1 MSFFSDNTE
10 VIAREGAL
18 FVPPGAMGNIIE
30 ASIAD
35 GAIHVGTLIERSA
48 TAGMVAAMAAIPA
61 TDDNAII
68 DTDVDMA
75 ASEVIVDHDD
85 CDGVIGAGLIHPAR
99 RLTITLNSHADW
111 DATIGKLVYEIPG
124 GAYVVEDLQIPNAGN
139 VTLTSAHG
147 ASRFDKFIVP
157 PQTSANAKIDK
168 VGVLNTAAFIGL
180 DKRHHRGIVLY
191 DQADQPNEATLEYA
205 DGDPVSVLTR
215 GFFYAVPES
224 NVTEGGPVYARTVL
238 SGSDVRGQ
246 FSGVATDNFAPVPY
260 MVWRTAASADG
271 LAVIEIL

>member
-1 MSFFSDNTE
+1 MSFFTDNTE
-10 VIAREGAL
+10 VEAREGAL
-18 FVPPGAMGNIIE
+18 FVPPGSQGQIIE
-30 ASIAD
+30 ASICD
-35 GAIHVGTLIERSA
+35 GALHVGTLIERSA

-99 RLTITLNSHADW
+99 RLTILLNSHADW
-111 DATIGKLVYEIPG
+111 DATTGQLVYEIPG
-124 GAYVVEDLQIPNAGN
+124 GGYIVEALAIPNAGN

-147 ASRFDKFIVP
+147 AARFDKFIVP
-157 PQTSANAKIDK
+157 AQTSANAKIDR
-168 VGVLNTAAFIGL
+168 VGVLNTVAFIGL
-180 DKRHHRGIVLY
+180 DKRHFSGVVLY
-191 DQADQPNEATLEYA
+191 SQTDEPNSATLEYA
-205 DGDPVSVLTR
+205 DGDEVSVLTK
-215 GFFYAVPES
+215 GFFWAVPES
-224 NVTEGGPVYARTVL
+224 NVVEGGPVYARTVL
-238 SGSDVRGQ
+238 SGADVRGQ

-260 MVWRTAASADG
+260 MLWRTAASADG